1 MQLTETREQA
11 SLRDLA
17 WAFNGIGLTK
27 LLDGDLDGAVAAMQ
41 RAVRQAPSEPMF
53 AENLNRALGM
63 LAEQQRAIGPQRR
76 ARSVAQS
83 APVALADLP
92 AAEPT
97 VRSPAAPPAAAA
109 TPAPRATV
117 PASEQPRRTVAAV
130 PAPPREQPTR
140 RWAEPEATV
149 QWLNE
154 PSMPAAVTAPLVV
167 PPPAP
172 EMPPAPLPRPAAPV
186 PAVAQPDAAESVVA
200 PQPDSPRRVDWLD
213 DPTEGD
219 PTSPRAE
226 TIDAAP
232 DAAPPQA
239 DVADVAP
246 AATPTPPVRQALGA
260 GVVRREGRQAFVE
273 IGAFETFGAA
283 DAAAQ
288 RLAAVAG
295 NAAHVVLVR
304 SLYRVRIGPLASE
317 ARLGTVVR
325 AMANQGYVVR
335 EMPDAQGSAE
345 RTAASPG
352 GAGLPAGSPQRA
364 QPGGFIVEE
373 GGRRFLQLGA
383 FGTQE
388 AARELA
394 SDLRGRTRQPVLVE
408 QVQRGAG
415 TLHRVRIGP
424 LANEQTVA
432 DLRAEMAAAGY
443 AVE

>member
-1 MQLTETREQA
+1 M
-11 SLRDLA
+11 
-17 WAFNGIGLTK
+17 
-27 LLDGDLDGAVAAMQ
+27 
-41 RAVRQAPSEPMF
+41 
-53 AENLNRALGM
+53 
-63 LAEQQRAIGPQRR
+63 
-76 ARSVAQS
+76 
-83 APVALADLP
+83 
-92 AAEPT
+92 
-97 VRSPAAPPAAAA
+97 
-109 TPAPRATV
+109 
-117 PASEQPRRTVAAV
+117 
-130 PAPPREQPTR
+130 
-140 RWAEPEATV
+140 

-154 PSMPAAVTAPLVV
+154 PSMPAAVSAPSAV
-167 PPPAP
+167 PPPSP
-172 EMPPAPLPRPAAPV
+172 ETPPAPVPRPAAPV
-186 PAVAQPDAAESVVA
+186 PAVEQPDAEKSAVA
-200 PQPDSPRRVDWLD
+200 LQPDSPRQVDWLD
-213 DPTEGD
+213 DPAKGD
-219 PTSPRAE
+219 STSPRTE
-226 TIDAAP
+226 TIDAVP
-232 DAAPPQA
+232 DAVPPQA
-239 DVADVAP
+239 DVADAAPVA
-246 AATPTPPVRQALGA
+246 AQTPVRQVLGA
-260 GVVRREGRQAFVE
+260 GVVRREGGQAFVE

-304 SLYRVRIGPLASE
+304 SLYRVRIGPLASD

-325 AMANQGYVVR
+325 ALANQGYVVR

-345 RTAASPG
+345 RTVASPG
-352 GAGLPAGSPQRA
+352 GAGLPASPPPRA